1 MEDYVKISKSDERID
16 IWFYN
21 EENKPLAV
29 GEKMYALNEEAYM
42 NGYNW
47 DALFM
52 YYLTQRAPELLIG
65 LDSDPEAGS
74 YVAYY
79 ERNAENEAKAQQL
92 AGIIVSLVENEE
104 ELYRL
109 VREEGDKIQWD

>member
-1 MEDYVKISKSDERID
+1 MAIRPVSLKNCCEIYGD
-16 IWFYN
+16 
-21 EENKPLAV
+21 
-29 GEKMYALNEEAYM
+29 M

-52 YYLTQRAPELLIG
+52 YYLA
-65 LDSDPEAGS
+65 
-74 YVAYY
+74 
-79 ERNAENEAKAQQL
+79 QL
-92 AGIIVSLVENEE
+92 AEIIVSLVENEE

>member
-1 MEDYVKISKSDERID
+1 
-16 IWFYN
+16 
-21 EENKPLAV
+21 
-29 GEKMYALNEEAYM
+29 M

-52 YYLTQRAPELLIG
+52 YYLA
-65 LDSDPEAGS
+65 
-74 YVAYY
+74 
-79 ERNAENEAKAQQL
+79 QL
-92 AGIIVSLVENEE
+92 AEIIVSLVENEE